1 MQKKVIL
8 KRLKNRSPDNIL
20 IKRMDKKVLVVNSKD
35 ERTVKN
41 SERNPLVMVVENDP
55 DTMLLI
61 SVLLRTL
68 GYSVIEASNGEKALK
83 LLGRYSPEI
92 IFMDVNMPV
101 MDGYTAT
108 RHIRQMPDPYCSIPI
123 IALVADARRTDY
135 EKCRAAGMDD
145 YISKPF
151 RLEEIQGKLNLPPAA

>member
-1 MQKKVIL
+1 M
-8 KRLKNRSPDNIL
+8 L
-20 IKRMDKKVLVVNSKD
+20 IKRMDKKALVVNSGD
-35 ERTVKN
+35 ERTVKKG
-41 SERNPLVMVVENDP
+41 EQGKLAMVVENDP
-55 DTMLLI
+55 GAMLLI
-61 SVLLRTL
+61 SVLLGNL

-83 LLGRYSPEI
+83 LLEKHSPEI

-108 RHIRQMPDPYCSIPI
+108 RHIRQMPDPYCNVHI
-123 IALVADARRTDY
+123 IALVAGTGRTDY

-145 YISKPF
+145 CISKPF